1 MIGYCSGACQFE
13 WIRNGKETIMKSTT
27 ASPARISPFAK
38 LVGLQFSR
46 GTDGTPECSLEIG
59 DRVLNVNGR
68 VHGGAIHTLI
78 DVSMGWFLFDQ
89 LREDERIAT
98 VEVKINYLAAVSSG
112 VLVARAK
119 LIHRSRRLAVLESQ
133 VDCEGQL
140 IAKAMGTFYVS
151 RARRADS

>member
-1 MIGYCSGACQFE
+1 
-13 WIRNGKETIMKSTT
+13 MKSRT
-27 ASPARISPFAK
+27 ASPARISPFAR

-46 GTDGTPECSLEIG
+46 AADGTPQSSLEI
-59 DRVLNVNGR
+59 DERVLNVNGT

-98 VEVKINYLAAVSSG
+98 VEVKINYLTAVSSG

-119 LIHRSRRLAVLESQ
+119 LVHRSRRLAVLESQ
-133 VDCEGQL
+133 VDCGGQPV
-140 IAKAMGTFYVS
+140 AKAMGTFYVS
-151 RARRADS
+151 KAPRTGN

>member
-1 MIGYCSGACQFE
+1 
-13 WIRNGKETIMKSTT
+13 MKNTT
-27 ASPARISPFAK
+27 ASPARISPFAR

-46 GTDGTPECSLEIG
+46 GADGAPQCSLDIDE
-59 DRVLNVNGR
+59 RVLNVNGT

-112 VLVARAK
+112 VFVARAK

-133 VDCEGQL
+133 VECGGQL

-151 RARRADS
+151 KMRRAGK

>member
-1 MIGYCSGACQFE
+1 MIGYCSVVCQFE
-13 WIRNGKETIMKSTT
+13 WILNGEEIIMKNTS
-27 ASPARISPFAK
+27 ASPARISPFAR

-46 GTDGTPECSLEIG
+46 GDDETPQCSLDIG
-59 DRVLNVNGR
+59 DRVLNVNGT

-133 VDCEGQL
+133 VDCEGQI

-151 RARRADS
+151 RTRKADD